1 MQGDLDELRAFV
13 EVVGRGGFAAA
24 ARQLHTTPTVINRR
38 VTRLEAGLRTRLLVR
53 STLGAE
59 PTEAGAAFHE
69 RCVQLLGE
77 LDEACQDARGDGAEP
92 AGLLKLSAP
101 SSLERLLVQPV
112 VSRLMRSHPLLRFEL
127 TLGDRRIDQS
137 AHQADLSIR
146 GGPLDDSSLVARR
159 LALVP
164 VVLAASPAYLARCG
178 EPDGPE
184 ALAGHCLL
192 EHAEVGLVQS
202 WRDPSLPAAQLPRPR
217 QRMVINGFE
226 ALVDLAVDGMGIC
239 VASQVQL
246 AQELADG
253 RLRRVLPQL
262 PLAESPLWAVF
273 PTSRHPSRRLRLLL
287 EAFATYAAQ
296 PFERWGEPMEP
307 PA

>member
-92 AGLLKLSAP
+92 AGLIKLNAP

-127 TLGDRRIDQS
+127 TLGDRRVDQS
-137 AHQADLSIR
+137 AHQVDLSIR

-178 EPDGPE
+178 EPDGPA
-184 ALAGHCLL
+184 ALAAHCLL
-192 EHAEVGLVQS
+192 EHAEVGLVPS
-202 WRDPSLPAAQLPRPR
+202 WCDPALPAARLPRPR
-217 QRMVINGFE
+217 QRLVVNGFE
-226 ALVDLAVDGMGIC
+226 ALVDLAVDGLGIC

-246 AQELADG
+246 ARELADG
-253 RLRRVLPQL
+253 RLRRVLPQHA
-262 PLAESPLWAVF
+262 LAESPLWAVF
-273 PTSRHPSRRLRLLL
+273 PGSRHPSRRLRLLL
-287 EAFATYAAQ
+287 EAFAVYAAQ
-296 PFERWGEPMEP
+296 PFEHWGEPMAV